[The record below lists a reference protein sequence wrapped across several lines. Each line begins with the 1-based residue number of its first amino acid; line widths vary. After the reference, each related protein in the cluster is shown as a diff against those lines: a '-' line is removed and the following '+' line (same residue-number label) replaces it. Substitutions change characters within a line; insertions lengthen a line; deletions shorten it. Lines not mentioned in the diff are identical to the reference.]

1 MQTIV
6 GVKYKNSTKIYS
18 FSAPDFEVKVGDK
31 VVVDT
36 SNGPSLGTIAFGA
49 KQVDD
54 SQLEEALK
62 PVLRIA
68 TEKDFAREKR
78 LVEKADKDMPII
90 KEKIVELGL
99 DMNVTTVEYSFDE
112 TKVTISFT
120 SEGRVDFRELLK
132 VLAYTLKC
140 KIELRQIGTRDEVK
154 AIGGLGLCGMECC
167 CTKFLKDAEHVT
179 VKMAKLQNLSLSP
192 TKTGGLCGRMMC
204 CLAYEDPVYK
214 ELSKEL
220 PEVGKTIKTPEGE
233 GVVSY
238 NDILKQRVTVKIAQG
253 DNAFKIK
260 EFDLAELKGD
270 KKPERDES
278 FSINKVEEP
287 KQPKQT
293 PEKSNGDVHS
303 ADEQKLKK
311 SKHKR
316 RHFNNKKG
324 EKKNGR

>member
-6 GVKYKNSTKIYS
+6 GVKYKNSTKVYS
-18 FSAPDFEVKVGDK
+18 FSAPDFEVKIGDR

-36 SNGPSLGTIAFGA
+36 SNGPSLGTIAFGS
-49 KQVDD
+49 KQVED

-68 TEKDFAREKR
+68 TEKDLNREKR
-78 LVEKADKDMPII
+78 LIEKADNDMPLIRD
-90 KEKIVELGL
+90 KIAELGL
-99 DMNVTTVEYSFDE
+99 DMNVTMVEYSFDE

-140 KIELRQIGTRDEVK
+140 KIELRQIGARDEVK

-220 PEVGKTIKTPEGE
+220 PEVGKVIQTPEGE

-260 EFDLAELKGD
+260 EFDLAELKGE
-270 KKPERDES
+270 KKQVEPVNEE
-278 FSINKVEEP
+278 IKVKENI
-287 KQPKQT
+287 
-293 PEKSNGDVHS
+293 S
-303 ADEQKLKK
+303 EQKNIKNDAKQNATDENKQKK

-324 EKKNGR
+324 DKKNGI

>member
-54 SQLEEALK
+54 SQLEDALK
-62 PVLRIA
+62 PVLRVA
-68 TEKDFAREKR
+68 TEKDLNREKR
-78 LVEKADKDMPII
+78 LIEKAEKDMPTI
-90 KEKIVELGL
+90 KEKIAELGL
-99 DMNVTTVEYSFDE
+99 DMNVTSVEYSFDE

-120 SEGRVDFRELLK
+120 SDGRVDFRELLK
-132 VLAYTLKC
+132 ILAYTLKC

-154 AIGGLGLCGMECC
+154 AIGGMGLCGMECC

-179 VKMAKLQNLSLSP
+179 VKMAKLQSLSLSP

-204 CLAYEDPVYK
+204 CLAFEDPVYK

-238 NDILKQRVTVKIAQG
+238 NDILKQRVTVKIPQG
-253 DNAFKIK
+253 DSGFKIK
-260 EFDLAELKGD
+260 EFELSELKGE
-270 KKPERDES
+270 KKIE
-278 FSINKVEEP
+278 SINEEKKTDVQPRELGSETLPLDVDKANVEEQ
-287 KQPKQT
+287 KQKR
-293 PEKSNGDVHS
+293 
-303 ADEQKLKK
+303 

-324 EKKNGR
+324 EKKNGI